1 MLQLVTSLGS
11 AIRWGLFKGEEG
23 LVRRARLVRALT
35 EERYADL
42 VSQIELVEPQAWLLL
57 ETVLKL
63 RDHGLGVHLCEDG
76 AERAHLVRG
85 RLNVRRGCGCGLWL
99 GAERAHCLSVL
110 QAHCPKVT
118 GSKIGVRAL
127 REVDILE
134 AGLVALHG
142 NRHALHLCA
151 SPLG

>member
-1 MLQLVTSLGS
+1 MNR
-11 AIRWGLFKGEEG
+11 AAR
-23 LVRRARLVRALT
+23 VRVRV
-35 EERYADL
+35 R
-42 VSQIELVEPQAWLLL
+42 V
-57 ETVLKL
+57 
-63 RDHGLGVHLCEDG
+63 R
-76 AERAHLVRG
+76 AERAHR
-85 RLNVRRGCGCGLWL
+85 
-99 GAERAHCLSVL
+99 LSVL

>member
-1 MLQLVTSLGS
+1 MLQLVTNLGS
-11 AIRWGLFKGEEG
+11 AIRWGLFKGKEG
-23 LVRRARLVRALT
+23 LVRRARLVRALA

-63 RDHGLGVHLCEDG
+63 RDHGLGIHLCEDG
-76 AERAHLVRG
+76 AERAHLVRV
-85 RLNVRRGCGCGLWL
+85 RLNVRRGCGCGCGL
-99 GAERAHCLSVL
+99 ERAHRLSVL